1 MAAVAEPVEAPPPF
15 LSPELKVQDDPTLLL
30 RRAWADTEWNHFKD
44 DREDLKLELGGLWSW
59 RVSERQ
65 EWAVQLK
72 LPVAGHVAGEAE
84 GDADALG
91 LGDIEVGTGTA
102 FRLGHA
108 WRTGGGLEL
117 RTPSATDDVLGDN
130 VWRLKP
136 FWAVAWDA
144 TGWLTLTPRVEYN
157 DSFAEESGVLPQ
169 EYLEMYLPA
178 TFGLSRGW
186 SVSTRYETKV
196 DLERNDEWTHSAKLV
211 LAKQLERLPLSF
223 AVSLKK
229 SFDGGDKQF
238 QLNFTTTYF
247 FRTTKRETL
256 GVR

>member
-1 MAAVAEPVEAPPPF
+1 M
-15 LSPELKVQDDPTLLL
+15 QDDPTLLL